1 MHDPFDFNKDG
12 QLDAS
17 ERFIEY
23 MTYCAVMGEDE
34 DEEDAGDEEYPP
46 RRKY

>member
-1 MHDPFDFNKDG
+1 MYPFDFNKDG

-23 MTYCAVMGEDE
+23 MTYRAVMQEDSLSAKTE
-34 DEEDAGDEEYPP
+34 EEIDEEKSRP
-46 RRKY
+46 